1 MKETRFIEQNQ
12 DKWKELEDM
21 LKANQRDS
29 DKLSDLFIQVTDDL
43 SYARTH
49 YPSRVVR
56 VYLNQLTQSVFGQ
69 LYRKTSS
76 QKNQFIT
83 FWKTDLPL
91 SLYYG
96 RKALLFSFVLFALSF
111 LIGIISSIYDPEFAS
126 SILSEGYIAE
136 TEKNIAANDPMAIYK
151 DEYAIEM
158 FFRIAV
164 NNLGIAFRTFLS
176 GLILGVGTVGVLVY
190 NGVMV
195 GVFQFFFIERGLFVD
210 SALTIWMHGTFEI
223 SAIVIAGGAGLM
235 LGRALVFPG
244 TFTRLQS
251 LRIASRSGI
260 RVILLVGVML
270 FLAAIIET
278 FVTRYTSIGDAIRFT
293 LILIMFALVIFYVV
307 IYPRWVF
314 KRIANLDED
323 HQYLP
328 AEKPFLP
335 MLDEVKNASELFGT
349 TFSAYFKIAGKLLLW
364 VIPAALAITFLF
376 LNNNVK
382 LIYWADIIYARFFV
396 YKVPLFNIGGNLFL
410 LPIYATLIGLTGFFV
425 SKYWLKLTNL
435 QKGISFRQSAAKV
448 FAVVLMLMPI
458 SLLLLLSGWGLFLF
472 VLILPIAMLVMASV
486 YLSDAPPGDAV
497 SEGFGL
503 LSSGFSQLV
512 SLALSVFVLS
522 ALILLLGD
530 MMPQLINLDILD
542 MFIQLD
548 DITYVN
554 YQAGVVLF
562 FFFVSVLMVIAL
574 LFTSSIMLFYSL
586 REQNLANGLRGKL
599 LKAGLLDEK

>member
-43 SYARTH
+43 SYAHTH
-49 YPSRVVR
+49 YPRRVVR

-76 QKNQFIT
+76 QKNQIIT

-96 RKALLFSFVLFALSF
+96 RKALLFSLILFLLSF
-111 LIGIISSIYDPEFAS
+111 AIGVVSSVYDPDFAS
-126 SILSEGYIAE
+126 SILSSGYIEE
-136 TEKNIAANDPMAIYK
+136 TEKNIAENDPMAIYK

-195 GVFQFFFIERGLFVD
+195 GVFQYFFIERGLFVD

-270 FLAAIIET
+270 FVAAIIET
-278 FVTRYTSIGDAIRFT
+278 FVTRYTSIGDAIRFV
-293 LILIMFALVIFYVV
+293 LILTMFALVIFYVV
-307 IYPRWVF
+307 IYPKWVF
-314 KRIANLDED
+314 KRSSNVDEE
-323 HQYLP
+323 HHYLP

-349 TFSAYFKIAGKLLLW
+349 TFSSYFKIVGKLLFW
-364 VIPAALAITFLF
+364 VIPAALALTLLF
-376 LNNNVK
+376 LNNEIK
-382 LIYWADIIYARFFV
+382 LLYWADIVYAKFFKD
-396 YKVPLFNIGGNLFL
+396 KVPLFSIGENLFL
-410 LPIYATLIGLTGFFV
+410 LPIYAIMIGLTGYFV
-425 SKYWLKLTNL
+425 SKYWLKLTKL
-435 QKGISFRQSAAKV
+435 QQGITFQQSVAKV
-448 FAVVLMLMPI
+448 FTVVLLLMPMN
-458 SLLLLLSGWGLFLF
+458 LLLLLGGWGLFLF
-472 VLILPIAMLVMASV
+472 VLVIPIVTLVMASV
-486 YLSDAPPGDAV
+486 YLSDESPGQAV

-503 LSSGFSQLV
+503 LGNGFSQLA
-512 SLALSVFVLS
+512 SLSLSVFVLS

-548 DITYVN
+548 DLAYVN

-562 FFFVSVLMVIAL
+562 FFFTSVLMVFAL
-574 LFTSSIMLFYSL
+574 LFTSSIMLYYSL

-599 LKAGLLDEK
+599 LKVGLLDEK

>member
-76 QKNQFIT
+76 QKNQLIT

-111 LIGIISSIYDPEFAS
+111 LIGIISSIYDPDFAS
-126 SILSEGYIAE
+126 SILSSGYIAE

-270 FLAAIIET
+270 FVAAIIET
-278 FVTRYTSIGDAIRFT
+278 FVTRYTSMGDAIRFT

-314 KRIANLDED
+314 KRSANLDEE

-349 TFSAYFKIAGKLLLW
+349 TFSAYFEIAGKLMFW
-364 VIPAALAITFLF
+364 VIPSALALTFLF

-382 LIYWADIIYARFFV
+382 LIYWADIIYAKFFV

-472 VLILPIAMLVMASV
+472 VLILPIAMLLMASV
-486 YLSDAPPGDAV
+486 YLSDAPPGEAV

-503 LSSGFSQLV
+503 LSNGFSQLV

-548 DITYVN
+548 DLAYVN

-562 FFFVSVLMVIAL
+562 FFFVSVLMVVAL
-574 LFTSSIMLFYSL
+574 LCMSSIMLFYSL

>member
-43 SYARTH
+43 SYAHTH
-49 YPSRVVR
+49 YPRRVVR

-76 QKNQFIT
+76 QKNQIIT

-96 RKALLFSFVLFALSF
+96 RKALLFSLILFLLSF
-111 LIGIISSIYDPEFAS
+111 AIGVVSSVYDPDFAS
-126 SILSEGYIAE
+126 SILSSGYIEE
-136 TEKNIAANDPMAIYK
+136 TEKNIAENDPMAIYK

-195 GVFQFFFIERGLFVD
+195 GVFQYFFIERGLFVD

-270 FLAAIIET
+270 FVAAIIET
-278 FVTRYTSIGDAIRFT
+278 FVTRYTSIGDAIRFV
-293 LILIMFALVIFYVV
+293 LILMMFALVIFYVV
-307 IYPRWVF
+307 IYPKWVF
-314 KRIANLDED
+314 KRSSNVDEE
-323 HQYLP
+323 HHYLP

-349 TFSAYFKIAGKLLLW
+349 TFSTYFKIVGKLLFW
-364 VIPAALAITFLF
+364 VIPAALALTLLF
-376 LNNNVK
+376 LNNEIK
-382 LIYWADIIYARFFV
+382 LLYWADIVYAKFFKD
-396 YKVPLFNIGGNLFL
+396 KVPLFSIGENLFL
-410 LPIYATLIGLTGFFV
+410 LPIYAIMIGLTGYFV
-425 SKYWLKLTNL
+425 SKYWLKLTKL
-435 QKGISFRQSAAKV
+435 QQGITFQQSVAKV
-448 FAVVLMLMPI
+448 FTVVLLLMPMN
-458 SLLLLLSGWGLFLF
+458 LLLLLGGWGLFLF
-472 VLILPIAMLVMASV
+472 VLVIPIVTLVMASV
-486 YLSDAPPGDAV
+486 YLSDESPGQAV

-503 LSSGFSQLV
+503 LGNGFSQLA
-512 SLALSVFVLS
+512 SLSLSVFVLS

-548 DITYVN
+548 DLAYVN

-562 FFFVSVLMVIAL
+562 FFFTSVLMVFAL
-574 LFTSSIMLFYSL
+574 LFTSSIMLYYSL

-599 LKAGLLDEK
+599 LKVGLLDEK

>member
-1 MKETRFIEQNQ
+1 
-12 DKWKELEDM
+12 M

-43 SYARTH
+43 SYAHTH
-49 YPSRVVR
+49 YPRRVVR

-76 QKNQFIT
+76 QKNQIIT

-96 RKALLFSFVLFALSF
+96 RKALLFSLILFLLSF
-111 LIGIISSIYDPEFAS
+111 AIGVVSSVYDPDFAS
-126 SILSEGYIAE
+126 SILSSGYIEE
-136 TEKNIAANDPMAIYK
+136 TEKNIAENDPMAIYK

-195 GVFQFFFIERGLFVD
+195 GVFQYFFIERGLFVD

-270 FLAAIIET
+270 FVAAIIET
-278 FVTRYTSIGDAIRFT
+278 FVTRYTSIGDAIRFV
-293 LILIMFALVIFYVV
+293 LILTMFALVIFYVV
-307 IYPRWVF
+307 IYPKWVF
-314 KRIANLDED
+314 KRSSNVDEE
-323 HQYLP
+323 HHYLP

-349 TFSAYFKIAGKLLLW
+349 TFSSYFKIVGKLLFW
-364 VIPAALAITFLF
+364 VIPAALALTLLF
-376 LNNNVK
+376 LNNEIK
-382 LIYWADIIYARFFV
+382 LLYWADIVYAKFFKD
-396 YKVPLFNIGGNLFL
+396 KVPLFSIGENLFL
-410 LPIYATLIGLTGFFV
+410 LPIYAIMIGLTGYFV
-425 SKYWLKLTNL
+425 SKYWLKLTKL
-435 QKGISFRQSAAKV
+435 QQGITFQQSVAKV
-448 FAVVLMLMPI
+448 FTVVLLLMPMN
-458 SLLLLLSGWGLFLF
+458 LLLLLGGWGLFLF
-472 VLILPIAMLVMASV
+472 VLVIPIVTLVMASV
-486 YLSDAPPGDAV
+486 YLSDESPGQAV

-503 LSSGFSQLV
+503 LGNGFSQLA
-512 SLALSVFVLS
+512 SLSLSVFVLS

-548 DITYVN
+548 DLAYVN

-562 FFFVSVLMVIAL
+562 FFFTSVLMVFAL
-574 LFTSSIMLFYSL
+574 LFTSSIMLYYSL

-599 LKAGLLDEK
+599 LKVGLLDEK